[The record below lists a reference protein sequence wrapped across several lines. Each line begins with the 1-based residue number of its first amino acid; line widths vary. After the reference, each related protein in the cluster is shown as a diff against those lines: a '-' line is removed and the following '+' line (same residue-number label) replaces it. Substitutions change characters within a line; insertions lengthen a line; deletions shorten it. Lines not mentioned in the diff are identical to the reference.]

1 LQARANLFCET
12 SQGSRVRNQLTDIV
26 LRATRIR
33 QNIRDHIESP
43 QSPLVLKKE
52 AVKEVLGYPVTL
64 DPEWLMLWKTLQAF
78 YPDNATF
85 VPSIATVIINWCD
98 AFMSWLE
105 SEENEDTVEKLLDA
119 LTHVNRLDLMI
130 EVLSSPQLAR
140 SNINISYRSR
150 GNRPVRSRHGMRTNP
165 YSLSHS
171 PREKYRRR
179 VLSWPV
185 SPPIF

>member
-1 LQARANLFCET
+1 
-12 SQGSRVRNQLTDIV
+12 
-26 LRATRIR
+26 
-33 QNIRDHIESP
+33 
-43 QSPLVLKKE
+43 
-52 AVKEVLGYPVTL
+52 VKEVLGYPVTL

-105 SEENEDTVEKLLDA
+105 SEENEDAVEKLLDA

-130 EVLSSPQLAR
+130 EVLSSPQLAH

-150 GNRPVRSRHGMRTNP
+150 GNRPVQSQHGMRTNP

-171 PREKYRRR
+171 PRGKYRRR

-185 SPPIF
+185 SPPIS